1 MDCTLNIIG
10 YRNCG
15 REFRFYLDDYGIS
28 LDSASKIVD
37 SKFVNA
43 KQMLDTFI
51 SQSWTKTFNDIT
63 FDGMQANKI
72 LNDVVYGDMD
82 YSDSFTG
89 TKTKTFTKDDSCN
102 LGSFYLSQLN
112 VYVKESG
119 LTTVQ
124 LIQGTVV
131 SELYNDTPDDNTT
144 IELAINDFVADE
156 FSIKVITE
164 GVVWLGSNNS
174 ECRCEAPYYTVTGD
188 DEIAFDLSF
197 QVRCNKLVH
206 LCKYVDLIA
215 PIVINSIVGMYY
227 FQTYTTDLF
236 SNKVNSENQNGKALT
251 LAVYYDS
258 NYINL
263 VDTERNPNEKNGQ
276 YQISLNKLNIPKPTC
291 KCCMECKTSGWTY
304 QGQKP

>member
-10 YRNCG
+10 YRNCD
-15 REFRFYLDDYGIS
+15 REFSYYLDDYGIS
-28 LDSASKIVD
+28 VLSGSKVVD
-37 SKFVNA
+37 DKFANA
-43 KQMLDTFI
+43 KQMIDTLI
-51 SQSWTKTFNDIT
+51 SQSWTETFNDIT

-72 LNDVVYGDMD
+72 LNDVTFGYMD
-82 YSDSFTG
+82 YNDSFTG
-89 TKTKTFTKDDSCN
+89 TKTVTFTKDQICE

-144 IELAINDFVADE
+144 IELAINDYVADE
-156 FSIKVITE
+156 FQIKIITE
-164 GVVWLGSNNS
+164 GVVWLGSDNG
-174 ECRCEAPYYTVTGD
+174 ECRCEDRVYYTVEADVIPFVLT
-188 DEIAFDLSF
+188 F

-215 PIVINSIVGMYY
+215 PIVINKVLGKYW
-227 FQTYTTDLF
+227 FKVHTTDVF
-236 SNKVNSENQNGKALT
+236 SNKVNSETANGKDIAMM
-251 LAVYYDS
+251 VYYDS
-258 NYINL
+258 DYRSI
-263 VDTERNPNEKNGQ
+263 VDSDVTNKALGQ
-276 YQISLNKLNIPKPTC
+276 YQLSLNKLNIPKPTC

>member
-10 YRNCG
+10 YRNCD
-15 REFRFYLDDYGIS
+15 REFRYYLDDYGIS
-28 LDSASKIVD
+28 VLSGSKVVD
-37 SKFVNA
+37 DKFVNA
-43 KQMLDTFI
+43 KQMIDTLI
-51 SQSWTKTFNDIT
+51 SQSWTETINDIT

-72 LNDVVYGDMD
+72 LNDVTFGYMD
-82 YSDSFTG
+82 HNDSFTG
-89 TKTKTFTKDDSCN
+89 TKTVIFTKDQICE

-112 VYVKESG
+112 LYVKESG

-131 SELYNDTPDDNTT
+131 SELYHNTPEDDTI
-144 IELAINDFVADE
+144 IEIAINDFVSDE
-156 FSIKVITE
+156 FQIKVITE
-164 GVVWLGSNNS
+164 GVVWLGSDNV
-174 ECRCEAPYYTVTGD
+174 ECRCEDRVYYTVESDVIPFVLT
-188 DEIAFDLSF
+188 F

-215 PIVINSIVGMYY
+215 PIVINKVLGKYW
-227 FQTYTTDLF
+227 FKVHTTDVF
-236 SNKVNSENQNGKALT
+236 SNFVNSNIEKAVSMM
-251 LAVYYDS
+251 VYYDS

-276 YQISLNKLNIPKPTC
+276 YQLSLNKLNIPKPTC